1 MHTTKLRKV
10 GGSVMVALPPALL
23 ALVEL
28 KAGSPVGIQV
38 ENGRL
43 VIEAQP
49 QLHYTL
55 AELLAASDY
64 SQPVSAED
72 QEWLYALPV
81 IREIL

>member
-1 MHTTKLRKV
+1 MHTTNLRKV

-23 ALVEL
+23 ELVEL

-43 VIEAQP
+43 VIEARPQP
-49 QLHYTL
+49 HYTL

-64 SQPVSAED
+64 SQPLTAED
-72 QEWLYALPV
+72 RAWLDAPPV
-81 IREIL
+81 GREIL